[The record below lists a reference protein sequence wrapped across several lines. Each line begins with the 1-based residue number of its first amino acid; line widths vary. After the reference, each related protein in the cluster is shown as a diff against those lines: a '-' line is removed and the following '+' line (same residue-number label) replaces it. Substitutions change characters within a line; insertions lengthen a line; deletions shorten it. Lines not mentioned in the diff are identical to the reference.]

1 MLAWVC
7 NWRGSLAHCACSK
20 DQQFLT
26 AARQKKEKKKTL
38 VTRFHYLT
46 SLDIEPKETRLM
58 QLEVK
63 AADLAQLNG
72 LLLRIDSIYI
82 L

>member
-1 MLAWVC
+1 M
-7 NWRGSLAHCACSK
+7 SK
-20 DQQFLT
+20 
-26 AARQKKEKKKTL
+26 EKKTL

-46 SLDIEPKETRLM
+46 SLDIEPKESRLM

-63 AADLAQLNG
+63 VADLAQLNG